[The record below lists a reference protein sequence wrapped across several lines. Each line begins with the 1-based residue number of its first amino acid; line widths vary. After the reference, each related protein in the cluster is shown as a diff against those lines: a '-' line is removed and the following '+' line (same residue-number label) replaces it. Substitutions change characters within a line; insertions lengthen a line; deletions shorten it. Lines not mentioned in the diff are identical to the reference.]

1 MGWGVVEFSKVL
13 LTIIIMKPSRYLKGY
28 SAKTCIETT
37 NSKTRSKKVWNNIQ
51 INILFESL
59 ELHQRFKMRLCY
71 VTERC
76 SVFPSEYCKWPGGP
90 FPCLSQ
96 RGFSLFYGNG
106 LLDAALDDVIFVNCS
121 LCTDVPP
128 PSGKM
133 GRGDSSPDFSEGE
146 GTSVHRLRQLWVD
159 VMLCYVIIC
168 LEDLDLRCCYF
179 WPRLSEMS
187 SSPRAT
193 TSKPKNVC
201 HHCNICYSWQWAQD
215 DVARQAAKGYG
226 LIGKAM
232 KKIVV
237 ASIEASS
244 QVRPCI
250 DI

>member
-1 MGWGVVEFSKVL
+1 MLRNRKVV
-13 LTIIIMKPSRYLKGY
+13 PY
-28 SAKTCIETT
+28 SQGSIVNGPEVH
-37 NSKTRSKKVWNNIQ
+37 SFV
-51 INILFESL
+51 
-59 ELHQRFKMRLCY
+59 
-71 VTERC
+71 
-76 SVFPSEYCKWPGGP
+76 SVREG
-90 FPCLSQ
+90 FPCFMAM
-96 RGFSLFYGNG
+96 GSLTLRLMMWSSSIVACVQTLPLPQEKSGEETP
-106 LLDAALDDVIFVNCS
+106 LPIFPQGV
-121 LCTDVPP
+121 
-128 PSGKM
+128 
-133 GRGDSSPDFSEGE
+133 
-146 GTSVHRLRQLWVD
+146 GTSVHRLHQLWVD

-179 WPRLSEMS
+179 WPRLSEIS

-201 HHCNICYSWQWAQD
+201 HHCNIRYSWQWAQD